1 MKPIRWLNR
10 YVEECMMVCLLSVM
24 VVVISAQIIMRF
36 ILGSSIGWSEE
47 LARYCF
53 IWLVFIGISYGVK
66 KQRHISIDAIY
77 ILLKGKQRV
86 ILHIIVN
93 LLFLSFAVMLLIY
106 GGKISTQIYLW
117 GQSSPALQINMGLV
131 YMAAPVSMLLTSWR
145 IIQQLLQQFHLL
157 RSGEKLSDEEQT
169 STF

>member
-1 MKPIRWLNR
+1 
-10 YVEECMMVCLLSVM
+10 MVFLLSVM
-24 VVVISAQIIMRF
+24 VIVISAQIMMRF

-77 ILLKGKQRV
+77 RLLKGKQRV

-93 LLFLSFAVMLLIY
+93 MLFLSFAVILLIY
-106 GGKISTQIYLW
+106 GGKISNQIYLW
-117 GQSSPALQINMGLV
+117 GQNSPALQINMGLV

-145 IIQQLLQQFHLL
+145 IIQQLLQHF
-157 RSGEKLSDEEQT
+157 RTIRNGEELSDEEHP
-169 STF
+169 SVF

>member
-77 ILLKGKQRV
+77 RLLKGKQRV

-131 YMAAPVSMLLTSWR
+131 YLAAPVGMLLTSWR
-145 IIQQLLQQFHLL
+145 IIQQLLQQIHIL
-157 RSGEKLSDEEQT
+157 RGREGLSDAEQT
-169 STF
+169 SAL

>member
-1 MKPIRWLNR
+1 
-10 YVEECMMVCLLSVM
+10 MVCLLSVM
-24 VVVISAQIIMRF
+24 VVVISAQIMMRF

-77 ILLKGKQRV
+77 RLLKGKQRV
-86 ILHIIVN
+86 ILQMIVN
-93 LLFLSFAVMLLIY
+93 MLFLTFAVILLIY
-106 GGKISTQIYLW
+106 GGKISIQIYQW
-117 GQSSPALQINMGLV
+117 GQISPALQLNMGLV
-131 YMAAPVSMLLTSWR
+131 YMSAPVSMLLTSWR
-145 IIQQLLQQFHLL
+145 IIQQLLQQFQTL
-157 RSGEKLSDEEQT
+157 RNGKILSDEEQP